1 MFSMERVSNK
11 DPEEL
16 LREISQNRIS
26 QNVCINDLG
35 TSSVLLICFALHVSS
50 FELSFIPSV
59 LWNGQASAYYVG

>member
-16 LREISQNRIS
+16 LREISQN
-26 QNVCINDLG
+26 VCINDLG
-35 TSSVLLICFALHVSS
+35 TSSILLICFALHVSS

-59 LWNGQASAYYVG
+59 CVLWNGQASAYYVG